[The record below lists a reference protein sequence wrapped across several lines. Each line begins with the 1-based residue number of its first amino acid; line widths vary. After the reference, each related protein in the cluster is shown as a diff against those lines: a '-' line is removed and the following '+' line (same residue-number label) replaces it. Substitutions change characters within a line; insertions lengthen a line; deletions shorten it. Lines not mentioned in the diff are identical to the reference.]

1 MLDHEY
7 IKELQEISL
16 EDKRLAKEKLAE
28 YAETFGIK
36 IKKTKSFD
44 SIVNDIKA
52 GLTELAGEPLPDQN
66 EGLTISDLITA
77 ADSNDGK
84 VVFEEVK
91 EQAQKLLVDSPV
103 VEDFKILDIRTE
115 TDELGEKL
123 VADVVIK
130 PTHPV
135 QEIKFNAE
143 IPVHQ
148 DLDNSVVEEP
158 ALYTLP
164 ENYSP
169 GMHMLG
175 NGPNTYVTLP
185 WWIYEWITQH
195 PEWKQKPN
203 SFPHAYGIDTLY
215 SLIYYIKRDGYV
227 RIRETRNSSF
237 VILE

>member
-52 GLTELAGEPLPDQN
+52 GLAELAGEPLPDQN

-84 VVFEEVK
+84 VVFDEVK

-103 VEDFKILDIRTE
+103 VEDFKILDIKHDV
-115 TDELGEKL
+115 DELGKKL

-130 PTHPV
+130 PLAPA
-135 QEIKFNAE
+135 QEIKFTTE
-143 IPVHQ
+143 IVGE
-148 DLDNSVVEEP
+148 VYEP
-158 ALYTLP
+158 EPSALPEGFSPAFTLIGPAPGYYTL
-164 ENYSP
+164 S
-169 GMHMLG
+169 
-175 NGPNTYVTLP
+175 
-185 WWIYEWITQH
+185 WWIYEWIRDTPNWKTEIHRFQH
-195 PEWKQKPN
+195 ASAHN
-203 SFPHAYGIDTLY
+203 TLY
-215 SLIYYIKRDGYV
+215 TLLYYIEKNGSV
-227 RIRETRNSSF
+227 LIRETRNSSF
-237 VILE
+237 ITLE